1 MSKAIWGS
9 LSITAG
15 PGVVWRMLRVPKDT
29 GGLYSKRPDKDKSD
43 HSFILPLLQLIHT
56 NKWPSERAVSLSLI
70 IQVSHKHFGGL

>member
-29 GGLYSKRPDKDKSD
+29 GGLYNKRPDKDVFLLYLIPLSTHTSLLLHKFSYNF
-43 HSFILPLLQLIHT
+43 HTHILLYKI
-56 NKWPSERAVSLSLI
+56 
-70 IQVSHKHFGGL
+70 